1 MPLESASFISQLNI
15 ANPASTDTVSQ
26 ADDHLRLIKNVLKT
40 TFPNIDSPVTSTPA
54 QLNSP
59 VPVGLIAMWSGA
71 INAVPSGWRLCDGT
85 NSTPDLRDRFIVGAG
100 STYAVGNTGGSAT
113 VTLNESQI
121 PGHTHVISATTSSAG
136 AHTHTATGGGHTHF
150 LVSSSGPNSV
160 LTGSNYLSFSANVSS
175 GLLENENFEYQL
187 RGTPAEATTGLT
199 GGSGAHSHTTDSQ
212 GAHTHA
218 VSASAST
225 TGGGQA
231 HENRPPYFALAYIM
245 KV

>member
-1 MPLESASFISQLNI
+1 MPLESASFISQLNV

-54 QLNSP
+54 QLNNP

-100 STYAVGNTGGSAT
+100 STYAIGNTGGANT

-121 PGHTHVISATTSSAG
+121 PGHTHVISATTG
-136 AHTHTATGGGHTHF
+136 AA
-150 LVSSSGPNSV
+150 
-160 LTGSNYLSFSANVSS
+160 
-175 GLLENENFEYQL
+175 
-187 RGTPAEATTGLT
+187 
-199 GGSGAHSHTTDSQ
+199 GAHSHTATVNDPGHVHTNVGHNSASGSGYPGFDGSGDRWLQ
-212 GAHTHA
+212 VASNSAVTGISVSIATAGEHTHSI
-218 VSASAST
+218 SASAST